1 MHVSRPV
8 VAAAFAVLL
17 VAAAGCPADLDAVCG
32 LSPELPTVDDGRGT
46 ATLDGADFN
55 EAASWAPG
63 SSASVTIGLLDL
75 IVPTD
80 EFGASFDQLLEDN
93 ALPFCARLGEQS
105 ETVGKGIFNESPT
118 FVTDAGHAGGVAVLA
133 REDNVL
139 IGRFEVEL
147 VGSAGGATKTFTE
160 GAFRALRR

>member
-1 MHVSRPV
+1 MRSSLRLVCLALVS
-8 VAAAFAVLL
+8 VA
-17 VAAAGCPADLDAVCG
+17 AAAGCPAELDAVCG
-32 LSPELPTVDDGRGT
+32 LSPELPAVEEGRGT
-46 ATLDGADFN
+46 ATVDGADFN

-63 SSASVTIGLLDL
+63 SSASITIGLLDL

-105 ETVGKGIFNESPT
+105 ETVGKAIFNESPT
-118 FVTDAGHAGGVAVLA
+118 FVSDAGHSGGVAVLA
-133 REDNVL
+133 REGNVL
-139 IGRFEVEL
+139 IGRFEVE
-147 VGSAGGATKTFTE
+147 VKSSAGGATKTFTE